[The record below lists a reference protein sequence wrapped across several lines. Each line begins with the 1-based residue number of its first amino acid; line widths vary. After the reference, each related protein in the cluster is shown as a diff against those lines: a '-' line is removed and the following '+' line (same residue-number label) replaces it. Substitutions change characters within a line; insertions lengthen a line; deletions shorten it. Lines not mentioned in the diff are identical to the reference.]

1 MEDETTRFCIEEM
14 HKPFFIELFNKNLT
28 QNIFKKSEATLK
40 YLTNIDNERI
50 SLMRAFSLK
59 T

>member
-1 MEDETTRFCIEEM
+1 MEDETTRFCIEDM
-14 HKPFFIELFNKNLT
+14 HFLLNYSKKNHTEHTL
-28 QNIFKKSEATLK
+28 KKSEATLK

-50 SLMRAFSLK
+50 SFMRAFSLK